1 MRYQKYPNPFSFR
14 MTFAIHDR
22 IFKLETETTENQL
35 FKSRKPLRTSTS
47 STIVPWKRFL
57 IAKLMMPNLVMQV
70 WRMAVPMMTIWRA
83 AFTVSAVMQV
93 WMIQSSFHDDMKHQV
108 AKLSRECDL
117 F

>member
-1 MRYQKYPNPFSFR
+1 MIYQKYTNPFSFR
-14 MTFAIHDR
+14 MTFANHDR
-22 IFKLETETTENQL
+22 IFKLETETAENQL

-57 IAKLMMPNLVMQV
+57 ITKLMMPNLV
-70 WRMAVPMMTIWRA
+70 MAVPMMTIWRA

-93 WMIQSSFHDDMKHQV
+93 WMTQNSYDDMKHQV
-108 AKLSRECDL
+108 AKLIRECDL